1 MQEFRPKYNFFWQI
15 FDIFCK
21 VTAGAEKT
29 LILHFFSKHF
39 VTRDTRAL
47 ALFAPFSRNSQVW
60 PISRFREFEIPQ
72 LLVSKLCPRDS
83 RLNSPQGPT

>member
-47 ALFAPFSRNSQVW
+47 ALFTAENDDGLHFCAFQSQLAGLADIA
-60 PISRFREFEIPQ
+60 IS
-72 LLVSKLCPRDS
+72 
-83 RLNSPQGPT
+83 